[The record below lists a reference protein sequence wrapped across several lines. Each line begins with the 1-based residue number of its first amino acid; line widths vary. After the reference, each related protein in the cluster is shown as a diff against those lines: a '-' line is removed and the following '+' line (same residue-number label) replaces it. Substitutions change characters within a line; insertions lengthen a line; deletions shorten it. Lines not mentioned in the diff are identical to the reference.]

1 MDASKFT
8 AKVGELLTAAQELAQ
23 EHDHQQVTP
32 LHVAIVMF
40 EDEGGLARAALS
52 KHAASPDSFNSV
64 LRMLRKQLV
73 RLPAVSTDE
82 GTEVYISQ
90 DLKKALQA
98 ASKAAKKKGDSFL
111 GADMLFLSI
120 LDNKDIAAALAEAGV
135 NKAQLAAAVQE
146 GRGTAQV
153 DSATADTQFEALTK
167 YGIDLTAK
175 AAELDPVIGRD
186 EEIRRV
192 VRVLCRR
199 TKNNP
204 VLIGEP
210 GVGKTAIVEGLAQ
223 RVVKGDVPSTLAG
236 VRIIALDMGSL
247 VAGAKYRGEFEE
259 RMKAVLKEVAD
270 AKGQVVLFIDEVH
283 LVLGAGK
290 TEGAMD
296 AANLLKPMLAR
307 GELRLIG
314 ATTLTEYREHVEKDA
329 AFERRFQQVLVGEP
343 SVPDTVQILR
353 GLKERYSSHHG
364 VQISDR
370 ALVVAAELADRYI
383 TSRFLPD
390 KAIDLVDEACSNLQ
404 VQLESKPEAIDVL
417 ERQLIRLQVEEK
429 ALEKEKDKQ
438 SRERLADVRREL
450 GEIQD
455 QLKPLQMRYRQEKAQ
470 LDEIKRLAKK
480 KEELQIR
487 LEQAENRM
495 DLAMVADIKYGGLA
509 EVEDLLLRKQA
520 EARTAD
526 RMLSDTVGPEE
537 IATVVSKWTGVPVNK
552 LQASDMERLS
562 HLEEY
567 LHERVVGQDAAVK
580 AVADAVL
587 RSRAGL
593 GARNR
598 GSSFLFLGPTGV
610 GKTELAKALAA
621 MLFDSDKQL
630 VRVDMSEYMEKHS
643 VSRLIGAPP
652 GYIGHESG
660 GQLTEAVRR
669 RPYSV
674 VLFDEVEKAHA
685 DVMNI
690 LLGVLDD
697 GRLTDSKGR
706 TVSFANTLII
716 MTSNLGASLLLE
728 QGDAAAQAKAQ
739 VMDLVRSHFRPE
751 FLNRLDEIVLFDPLA
766 PAQLR
771 EVARL
776 QTAELNQR
784 LKDRSI
790 TLELTDAALD
800 YAVAESYD
808 HMYGARPL
816 RRWLEHA
823 IITPLSR
830 MIISGQLPDD
840 SKVVVDAPGPASG
853 VAPGLSFTVLPDEAA
868 AAARAA
874 EEERRKSFKKLRL
887 SPAATFEEG
896 DADGSEQMED

>member
-1 MDASKFT
+1 MDPKQFT
-8 AKVGELLTAAQELAQ
+8 EKVTSLLNAAQQLAA
-23 EHDHQQVTP
+23 EHSHQSLTP
-32 LHVAIVMF
+32 THVAIVMF
-40 EDEGGLARAALS
+40 EDDGGVARAALA
-52 KHAASPDSFNSV
+52 KQAAAGSDSLASV
-64 LRMLRKQLV
+64 LRTLKKQLV
-73 RLPAVSTDE
+73 RLPAVTSDN
-82 GTEVYISQ
+82 GSGDVFISPE
-90 DLKKALQA
+90 LRRALQA
-98 ASKAAKKKGDSFL
+98 AAKLQKKKGDSFL
-111 GADMLFLSI
+111 GADVLFVAI
-120 LDNKDIAAALAEAGV
+120 LETKEVSSALAEAGI
-135 NKAQLAAAVQE
+135 NAKQLASAVEE
-146 GRGTAQV
+146 GRGSMHV

-186 EEIRRV
+186 EEIRRTI
-192 VRVLCRR
+192 RVLCRR

-223 RVVKGDVPSTLAG
+223 RIVKGDIPATLLG
-236 VRIIALDMGSL
+236 VRLISLDMGSL

-259 RMKAVLKEVAD
+259 RIKAVLKEVAD
-270 AKGQVVLFIDEVH
+270 NKGQVILFIDEIH

-290 TEGAMD
+290 TDGAMD

-314 ATTLTEYREHVEKDA
+314 ATTLNEYREHVEKDA

-343 SVPDTVQILR
+343 SVADTVQILR
-353 GLKERYSSHHG
+353 GLKERYASHHG

-383 TSRFLPD
+383 TNRFLPD

-404 VQLESKPEAIDVL
+404 VQLESKPEEIDVL

-438 SRERLADVRREL
+438 SKARLEEVQREL
-450 GEIQD
+450 GELQD
-455 QLKPLQMRYRQEKAQ
+455 KLKPLQMRYGQEKAL
-470 LDEIKRLAKK
+470 LDQIKGLAKK

-487 LEQAENRM
+487 LEQAQNRM
-495 DLAMVADIKYGGLA
+495 DLAMVADIKYGALA
-509 EVEDLLLRKQA
+509 EVEEALKSKQA
-520 EARTAD
+520 EARRAD

-537 IATVVSKWTGVPVNK
+537 IATVVSKWTGIPVNK
-552 LQASDMERLS
+552 LQASDRERLV
-562 HLEEY
+562 HLESY
-567 LHERVVGQDAAVK
+567 LHERVVGQDTAVK

-621 MLFDSDKQL
+621 MLFDSEKML
-630 VRVDMSEYMEKHS
+630 IRIDMSEYMEKHS

-652 GYIGHESG
+652 GYIGHEAG

-706 TVSFANTLII
+706 TVAFNNTIII
-716 MTSNLGASLLLE
+716 MTSNLGANILLE
-728 QGDAAAQAKAQ
+728 RGNGPEARAE
-739 VMDLVRSHFRPE
+739 VMEVVRRHFRPE
-751 FLNRLDEIVLFDPLA
+751 FLNRVDEIVQFDPLS
-766 PAQLR
+766 PQQLR

-776 QTAELNQR
+776 QAAELNQR
-784 LKDRSI
+784 LKERSI
-790 TLELTDAALD
+790 TMQLTDAALD
-800 YAVAESYD
+800 YAVAQSYD

-816 RRWLEHA
+816 RRWLEHSVV
-823 IITPLSR
+823 TPLSR
-830 MIISGQLPDD
+830 MIISGELPDD
-840 SKVVVDAPGPASG
+840 SKVVVDSPGRA
-853 VAPGLSFTVLPDEAA
+853 GLTFSVQPDEAA

-874 EEERRKSFKKLRL
+874 EKQRHASFKKIRIQE
-887 SPAATFEEG
+887 PGENEEEWS
-896 DADGSEQMED
+896 DMED

>member
-1 MDASKFT
+1 MDPRSFT
-8 AKVGELLTAAQELAQ
+8 QKVTETLNAAHELAS
-23 EHDHQQVTP
+23 ESSHQQLTP
-32 LHVAIVMF
+32 THVAIVLF
-40 EDEGGLARAALS
+40 DDPEGVARAAIAKQAGPGANGAL
-52 KHAASPDSFNSV
+52 NSV
-64 LRMLRKQLV
+64 LRVLRKQLV
-73 RLPAVSTDE
+73 RLPAVSGDSD
-82 GTEVYISQ
+82 GEVYLSSE
-90 DLKKALQA
+90 LKKTLQA
-98 ASKAAKKKGDSFL
+98 AGKLQKKKGDSFL
-111 GADMLFLSI
+111 GADVLFLAL
-120 LDNKDIAAALAEAGV
+120 LDTKDVSAALSEAGL
-135 NKAQLAAAVQE
+135 NKTQLAAAVEE
-146 GRGTAQV
+146 GRGSGHV
-153 DSATADTQFEALTK
+153 DSATADAQFDALGK

-192 VRVLCRR
+192 IRVLCRR

-223 RVVKGDVPSTLAG
+223 RVVKGDVPATLNG
-236 VRIIALDMGSL
+236 VRLISLDMGSL

-259 RMKAVLKEVAD
+259 RMKAVLKEVSE
-270 AKGQVVLFIDEVH
+270 AKGQVILFIDEIH

-314 ATTLTEYREHVEKDA
+314 ATTLNEYREHVERDA

-353 GLKERYSSHHG
+353 GLKERYASHHG
-364 VQISDR
+364 VQIADR

-383 TSRFLPD
+383 TNRFLPD

-429 ALEKEKDKQ
+429 ALEKEKDKH
-438 SRERLADVRREL
+438 SKERLGEVQREL
-450 GEIQD
+450 GELGD
-455 QLKPLQMRYRQEKAQ
+455 KLKPLQMRYSHEKAM
-470 LDEIKRLAKK
+470 LDELKSLGKK
-480 KEELQIR
+480 KEELQKR
-487 LEQAENRM
+487 LELAEIRGHL
-495 DLAMVADIKYGGLA
+495 DIIADIKYGALM
-509 EVEDLLLRKQA
+509 EVEELIKRKQG
-520 EARTAD
+520 EMRKAD
-526 RMLSDTVGPEE
+526 RMLSDTVAPEE
-537 IATVVSKWTGVPVNK
+537 IAMVVSKWTGIPVTK
-552 LQASDMERLS
+552 LQASDRERLT
-562 HLEEY
+562 HLEEF
-567 LHERVVGQDAAVK
+567 LRERVVGQDTAVK

-587 RSRAGL
+587 RSRVGL
-593 GARNR
+593 GSRAR

-621 MLFDSDKQL
+621 MLFDSEKMM
-630 VRVDMSEYMEKHS
+630 VRIDMSEYMEKHS

-652 GYIGHESG
+652 GYIGHEAG

-690 LLGVLDD
+690 LLSVLDD

-706 TVSFANTLII
+706 TVSFANTVLI
-716 MTSNLGASLLLE
+716 MTSNLGASILLE
-728 QGDAAAQAKAQ
+728 SNNSEAARAA
-739 VMDLVRSHFRPE
+739 VMEVVRRHFRPE
-751 FLNRLDEIVLFDPLA
+751 FLNRVDEIVQFDPLT

-771 EVARL
+771 NVARL
-776 QTAELNQR
+776 QTVELNQR
-784 LKDRSI
+784 LKERSI
-790 TLELTDAALD
+790 TMELTDAALD
-800 YAVAESYD
+800 YAVAQSYD
-808 HMYGARPL
+808 HNYGARPL
-816 RRWLEHA
+816 RRWMEHSLV
-823 IITPLSR
+823 TPLSR
-830 MIISGQLPDD
+830 MIIAGDLPDD
-840 SKVVVDAPGPASG
+840 SKVVVDAPGMT
-853 VAPGLSFTVLPDEAA
+853 GLTFSVQPDEEA

-874 EEERRKSFKKLRL
+874 EAQKRKSFKKLRL
-887 SPAATFEEG
+887 MDEEV
-896 DADGSEQMED
+896 EEEEEEEDYDTMQD

>member
-1 MDASKFT
+1 MDPRSFT
-8 AKVGELLTAAQELAQ
+8 QKVTELLNSAQELAQ
-23 EHDHQQVTP
+23 EHNHQQLTP
-32 LHVAIVMF
+32 VHVGVVMF
-40 EDEGGLARAALS
+40 EDPEGVAKAAVAKQAGPS
-52 KHAASPDSFNSV
+52 ANDAVNSV
-64 LRMLRKQLV
+64 LRVLRKALV
-73 RLPAVSTDE
+73 RLPAVSGDAD
-82 GTEVYISQ
+82 GEVYLSA

-98 ASKAAKKKGDSFL
+98 AQKMQKKKGDSFL
-111 GADMLFLSI
+111 GADVLFLAL
-120 LDNKDIAAALAEAGV
+120 LDTKELTAALSEAGL
-135 NKAQLAAAVQE
+135 NKAQVAAAVEE
-146 GRGTAQV
+146 GRGSARV
-153 DSATADTQFEALTK
+153 DSATADTQFDALGK

-204 VLIGEP
+204 VIIGEP

-223 RVVKGDVPSTLAG
+223 RVVKGDVPATLNG
-236 VRIIALDMGSL
+236 VRIISLDMGSL

-259 RMKAVLKEVAD
+259 RMKSVLKEVSD
-270 AKGQVVLFIDEVH
+270 AKGTVVLFIDEVH

-353 GLKERYSSHHG
+353 GLKERYASHHG

-438 SRERLADVRREL
+438 SVERLAEVQREL
-450 GEIQD
+450 GELQD
-455 QLKPLQMRYRQEKAQ
+455 KLKPLQMRYNQEKAL
-470 LDEIKRLAKK
+470 LDEIKGLAKK

-495 DLAMVADIKYGGLA
+495 DLAMVADIKYGALA
-509 EVEDLLLRKQA
+509 EVEDLLKKKQHAARK
-520 EARTAD
+520 AD

-537 IATVVSKWTGVPVNK
+537 IATVVSKWTGIPVTK
-552 LQASDMERLS
+552 LQASDRERLT
-562 HLEEY
+562 HLEQY
-567 LHERVVGQDAAVK
+567 LHERVVGQDTAVK

-621 MLFDSDKQL
+621 MLFDSEKMM
-630 VRVDMSEYMEKHS
+630 VRIDMSEYMEKHS

-652 GYIGHESG
+652 GYIGHEAG

-706 TVSFANTLII
+706 TVSFANTVVI
-716 MTSNLGASLLLE
+716 MTSNLGANILLE
-728 QGDAAAQAKAQ
+728 RGNNEEAKAL
-739 VMDLVRSHFRPE
+739 VMEVVRRHFRPE
-751 FLNRLDEIVLFDPLA
+751 FLNRIDEIVQFDPLSL
-766 PAQLR
+766 AQLR

-776 QTAELNQR
+776 QTVELNQR

-790 TLELTDAALD
+790 TMQLTDAALD
-800 YAVAESYD
+800 YAVAQSYD
-808 HMYGARPL
+808 HNYGARPL
-816 RRWLEHA
+816 RRWLEHS
-823 IITPLSR
+823 IVTPLSR
-830 MIISGQLPDD
+830 MIIAGDLPDD
-840 SKVVVDAPGPASG
+840 SRVTVDAPAGGAGGLAFG
-853 VAPGLSFTVLPDEAA
+853 VEPDEVA

-874 EEERRKSFKKLRL
+874 AADTRKKIKKIRLQGPEADEEEDSDLD
-887 SPAATFEEG
+887 SMEG
-896 DADGSEQMED
+896 